1 MALGQ
6 TITVVNRSGKIVSSS
21 KHFVNVF
28 KEAKSAYRERKAE
41 IKALR
46 DADYVTEKNTRKGIE
61 ELAIDDDGASQ
72 TSSQRSHKSGRRKK
86 TIREKPPIERGY
98 SDSFLFN
105 DGASSSSRQR
115 HSNLRNEYDPAGE
128 HLRNELVR
136 RNTDGLTR
144 RQQRPK
150 TSRSASMSDVDMD
163 LAYGELPPPLPPRRR
178 DDEVELRG
186 QMSKLQQLLDE
197 ANCVQHSVIA
207 TIENLQ
213 KNPDAL
219 AAVALTLGEISTLAS
234 KMAPGVLLSMKGA
247 FPAAIALLLS
257 PEFLIAA
264 GVGVGV
270 TVIMLG
276 GYKIIKKIKKRNADK
291 AIADGEETESAG
303 DFDELREIDTD
314 LSHIEMWRRGIAEAE
329 ASSMG
334 TSVDGEFITPAATKH
349 LVAEGVIREEDLK
362 STKTGKSSKSKK
374 GKSKDVKSEK
384 SSSSSSK
391 SKEKKDSKKE
401 PSGLRM
407 LFKTG
412 SSNKKTTKELVYV

>member
-6 TITVVNRSGKIVSSS
+6 TITVVNKSGKIVSSS
-21 KHFVNVF
+21 KHLVNVF

-41 IKALR
+41 IRALR
-46 DADYVTEKNTRKGIE
+46 DSDVAEKNARRAIKD
-61 ELAIDDDGASQ
+61 LSIDDDGVSR
-72 TSSQRSHKSGRRKK
+72 TSSHRSHKSDRRKRRS
-86 TIREKPPIERGY
+86 RERPPIERGY
-98 SDSFLFN
+98 SDSFFTN
-105 DGASSSSRQR
+105 DEPRPSRTQR
-115 HSNLRNEYDPAGE
+115 RSNLRNEYSPNGE
-128 HLRNELVR
+128 IQRNELVR
-136 RNTDGLTR
+136 RHTDGYDR

-150 TSRSASMSDVDMD
+150 TSRSASMSDIDMD
-163 LAYGELPPPLPPRRR
+163 LAYGELPPPLPIRRR

-197 ANCVQHSVIA
+197 ANCVQHSVVA

-213 KNPDAL
+213 KNPDSL
-219 AAVALTLGEISTLAS
+219 AAVALTLGEISALAS
-234 KMAPGVLLSMKGA
+234 KMAPGVLMSMKGA

-276 GYKIIKKIKKRNADK
+276 GYKIIKRIKKRNADK
-291 AIADGEETESAG
+291 AIEDGEETESAG
-303 DFDELREIDTD
+303 EFDELREINSD

-329 ASSMG
+329 ASSLG
-334 TSVDGEFITPAATKH
+334 TSVDGEFITPGATKY
-349 LVAEGVIREEDLK
+349 LVAEGVIREDDLK
-362 STKTGKSSKSKK
+362 STKSRKSSKSKK
-374 GKSKDVKSEK
+374 GKDHKSEK
-384 SSSSSSK
+384 SSSSRTRD
-391 SKEKKDSKKE
+391 KKDRNKE

-412 SSNKKTTKELVYV
+412 SNKKAVKEPMLV